1 MAKNYSNTNN
11 SNKNAKNNTSYGN
24 TQSKNKNA
32 SKNTVQGNK
41 NCGKIRDAYDESDR
55 Y

>member
-1 MAKNYSNTNN
+1 MAKNYTNTNN
-11 SNKNAKNNTSYGN
+11 SNKNTN
-24 TQSKNKNA
+24 
-32 SKNTVQGNK
+32 KNTVQGNK